1 MGIRRRVQMLMVA
14 GALAVYGCGG
24 DDHPKPASVPVA
36 CDDAFRVEAAAALT
50 STGTAAGAEAPAAVA
65 LSTCPKG
72 ADDSVA
78 IGGDG
83 GCGPNVVVDRDFV
96 GAQALGKIV
105 IRDGGKLVFPDLGH
119 EAASP
124 KRLNLTTTGIR
135 IESGG
140 LLGVGTATCPIG
152 YHAGTHAQVTF
163 TGDRDQSCERAK
175 GCDDGSVKGIEVRPG
190 GTLRLYGTK
199 GVPNPDPGA
208 GAPGVSWTVLR
219 ETAAAGASGGS
230 TLHLAADVTKGQ
242 SPWEDGD
249 WIVVATSSFS
259 PFESEFVQIAG
270 KPTADAGGGSTVK
283 TRQALRF
290 SHFGSKPPTPSK
302 RCAVDG
308 KTQSVACSALP
319 DCTAPCLSEPSPLN

>member
-1 MGIRRRVQMLMVA
+1 
-14 GALAVYGCGG
+14 
-24 DDHPKPASVPVA
+24 
-36 CDDAFRVEAAAALT
+36 
-50 STGTAAGAEAPAAVA
+50 
-65 LSTCPKG
+65 
-72 ADDSVA
+72 
-78 IGGDG
+78 
-83 GCGPNVVVDRDFV
+83 
-96 GAQALGKIV
+96 
-105 IRDGGKLVFPDLGH
+105 LVFPDLGH
-119 EAASP
+119 EATSP
-124 KRLNLTTTGIR
+124 KRLNLTTAGIR

-140 LLGVGTATCPIG
+140 SSASARPTCPIG

-163 TGDRDQSCERAK
+163 TGDRDQSCERREGLRRRIGEGHRGAA
-175 GCDDGSVKGIEVRPG
+175 RRN
-190 GTLRLYGTK
+190 LRLYGTK
-199 GVPNPDPGA
+199 GVPDPDPGA

-219 ETAAAGASGGS
+219 ETAPAGAAGGS

-308 KTQSVACSALP
+308 KTQSVACSASR
-319 DCTAPCLSEPSPLN
+319 TAPRRVSPSRAR